1 MFGEIPC
8 DLVFDDEPLDALL
21 YNTGP
26 NGVPAPSP
34 ADALAVWAGSDPP
47 SADWQEAAL
56 AILRRDPAAGRG
68 IAAPSLLRR
77 IEAEAQALERSGT
90 GDPDSVLLLANL
102 WRAAG
107 RDDRAE
113 ATYRR
118 ALVGRDGPAAL
129 SPDQRAQ
136 VLGRL
141 IELLDAQGRQPEAR
155 EQQRLCEAQRLLQG
169 EEPDALVGV
178 RGIALAL
185 FAEGRHEAA
194 EGLYR
199 ALLARRF
206 EVPGTWVHLARVL
219 LMQDRIPE
227 ARQAVA
233 AAWRC
238 LTGGEAGG
246 AAPLYVRHRVLYLRL
261 LCAALARRPYRRLAA
276 SLRRALECDDE
287 RMTWTIG
294 PVLKHLAPHLPRRD
308 RAFLAA
314 VAEAVDQ
321 AQGLRK
327 AQTFAAW
334 TDPQAAEFDPD
345 EDVGEPGD

>member
-1 MFGEIPC
+1 MFGETPR

-21 YNTGP
+21 YDTDP

-34 ADALAVWAGSDPP
+34 ADALAVWADSEAP
-47 SADWQEAAL
+47 SADWREAAL
-56 AILRRDPAAGRG
+56 AILRRDPAAARG

-77 IEAEAQALERSGT
+77 IEAAARALECSYT

-113 ATYRR
+113 ATYHR
-118 ALVGRDGPAAL
+118 ALARRDGSAAL
-129 SPDQRAQ
+129 TPDQRSQ
-136 VLGRL
+136 GQRRL
-141 IELLDAQGRQPEAR
+141 IELLEEQGRQPEAR
-155 EQQRLCEAQRLLQG
+155 EQQRLCEAERLLQG
-169 EEPDALVGV
+169 EDPQALVGV
-178 RGIALAL
+178 RGIALQL

-199 ALLARRF
+199 ELLARGF

-233 AAWRC
+233 AACRC
-238 LTGGEAGG
+238 LTGGTTAD
-246 AAPLYVRHRVLYLRL
+246 AAPLYVRHRALYLRL
-261 LCAALARRPYRRLAA
+261 LCAALARRPYRRLAT
-276 SLRRALECDDE
+276 SLRRALERDDE

-294 PVLKHLAPHLPRRD
+294 PVIKHLAPRLPRRD

-321 AQGLRK
+321 AEGTRK
-327 AQTFAAW
+327 AQTFA
-334 TDPQAAEFDPD
+334 P
-345 EDVGEPGD
+345 